1 MKRAY
6 QQISC
11 YMKDIGRCKYASLRQ
26 TDARRTLTRTCMCEK
41 IDEEASKERE
51 LLEYLMDE
59 IRYHTPI
66 PHIER
71 YREDDHKPRSTQRHI
86 SISGMPIQRVR
97 LPSKRESGREAETS
111 AEPSKQYA

>member
-1 MKRAY
+1 MKRVY
-6 QQISC
+6 QQIAC

-26 TDARRTLTRTCMCEK
+26 TDARRPLTRTCMCEK

-59 IRYHTPI
+59 MRYHTPI

-71 YREDDHKPRSTQRHI
+71 NREDDQNPKSPQRHI
-86 SISGMPIQRVR
+86 SISDTLIRRVPPPSNSQNER
-97 LPSKRESGREAETS
+97 KGGAHLPS
-111 AEPSKQYA
+111 QYA